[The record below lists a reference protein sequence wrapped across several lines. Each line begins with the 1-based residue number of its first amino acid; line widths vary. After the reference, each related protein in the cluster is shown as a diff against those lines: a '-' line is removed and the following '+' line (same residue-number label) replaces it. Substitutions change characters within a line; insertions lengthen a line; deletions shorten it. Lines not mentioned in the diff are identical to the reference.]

1 MRSPF
6 PWPWNGYSAI
16 TNSSGWRAV
25 RPRFGGGGGG
35 GFFLAAAAFAPP
47 LLRLE
52 FVTLDRGVAIPV
64 PIVELVVLR
73 EWVDAVVDVEARRVK

>member
-1 MRSPF
+1 M
-6 PWPWNGYSAI
+6 
-16 TNSSGWRAV
+16 
-25 RPRFGGGGGG
+25 
-35 GFFLAAAAFAPP
+35 AAAAFTPP